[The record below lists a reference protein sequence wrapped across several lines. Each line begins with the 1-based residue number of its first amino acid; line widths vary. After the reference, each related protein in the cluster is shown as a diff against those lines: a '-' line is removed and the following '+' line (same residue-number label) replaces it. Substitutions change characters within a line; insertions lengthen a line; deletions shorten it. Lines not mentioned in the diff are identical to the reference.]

1 MPVLRSYITTTSK
14 HADTCQ
20 RKARVDVCP
29 ALFPFSISR
38 CLDKTFLSLLFLP
51 LPELVSSRWTVHRRV
66 EYLGI
71 VPNAGYLYED
81 CCARSKYEV
90 NDSPRVTSF
99 FYAESFL
106 HFLAFFFLSLRQFGI
121 SNENSDPR
129 FVIRVEG
136 MKGFKLGFVAIQ
148 SDFLHVV
155 FLSFIKG

>member
-1 MPVLRSYITTTSK
+1 M
-14 HADTCQ
+14 
-20 RKARVDVCP
+20 
-29 ALFPFSISR
+29 
-38 CLDKTFLSLLFLP
+38 LDIYTRIVAPDRNTRLTILL
-51 LPELVSSRWTVHRRV
+51 E
-66 EYLGI
+66 
-71 VPNAGYLYED
+71 
-81 CCARSKYEV
+81 
-90 NDSPRVTSF
+90 F